1 MARRKGLGRGLEALL
16 PEETAPAVDESNL
29 LHSLPV
35 EKIRAR
41 DDQPRQTFDPTAL
54 AELAE
59 SLKRFGILQ
68 PLVVTEPDADGV
80 YTLIAGERRLR
91 AAKMAG
97 LAEVPALVRTADEA
111 EVAEIAL
118 VENIQRENL
127 NPVEEAVAYEEMM
140 QAYGYTQQ
148 ELSERI
154 GKSRS
159 AVANTVRLLHLD
171 EISLFHLKQGDIS
184 AGQARALLSVP
195 KMSDRRKL
203 LDKLL
208 SNPTNVRKTEQAARR
223 VTSRDIYV
231 EAAENRLMEA
241 LGTKVQI
248 VPKKRGG
255 RIELQYYSQDDL
267 QRLLELLTEEE

>member
-16 PEETAPAVDESNL
+16 PEDTAPAVDENNL
-29 LHSLPV
+29 LHSLPI
-35 EKIRAR
+35 ERIRAR

-54 AELAE
+54 AELAD

-97 LAEVPALVRTADEA
+97 LTEVPALVRTADEA

-159 AVANTVRLLHLD
+159 AVANTVRLLNLD

-184 AGQARALLSVP
+184 AGQARALLSIS
-195 KMSDRRKL
+195 KMTDRRKL

-208 SNPTNVRKTEQAARR
+208 SNPTNVRKAEQAARR
-223 VTSRDIYV
+223 ATSRDIYV